1 MDGRGT
7 GLNSLDG
14 VRPAS
19 QSANWKYGVHGGSLA
34 LPESGE
40 GALARP
46 QGSPFMQDLRFPLFR
61 QPILRSFSR
70 MDLTEQITRLARQ
83 AKAAS
88 RELAKLTTAE
98 KNSCLLAMA
107 DALVKNSDAIQA
119 ANALDMEAGTK
130 SGLSSPMLER
140 LKLDDKRIAGMSKGL
155 REVAAL
161 ADPVGKILD
170 ERVRPNGLKLQK
182 ISTPIGVVVIIYE
195 SRPNVTADAA
205 SLCFKSGNATIL
217 RGGKEA
223 LNSNQ
228 VIAKTLIEAG
238 KQALVGRA
246 SSRAGSSVA
255 SPHQGF
261 PEHAIQVVPTADREA
276 IPILLSLTQYVDL
289 CMPRGGEGLIR
300 AVTECSKVPVIKHYK
315 GVCHVFV
322 DADADLKMA
331 EEIALNAKVQR
342 PAVCNAMETLL
353 VDKTV
358 AETFLPQ
365 MAQMFADKKVEL
377 RCDAFSLALVQSA
390 IGNRQ
395 SAIKPVA
402 EQDYFTEY
410 NDYILNVR
418 VVDGVKAAI
427 DHINHYGSAHS
438 DSIVTRNEAHA
449 KQFLAEV
456 DSATVYWNASTR
468 FTDGGEFGMGAEI
481 GISTDKIGARGP
493 MGLDELTTYKWLGI
507 GNGQIRT

>member
-1 MDGRGT
+1 MN
-7 GLNSLDG
+7 LN
-14 VRPAS
+14 
-19 QSANWKYGVHGGSLA
+19 
-34 LPESGE
+34 
-40 GALARP
+40 
-46 QGSPFMQDLRFPLFR
+46 
-61 QPILRSFSR
+61 
-70 MDLTEQITRLARQ
+70 EQMTRLAKQ
-83 AKAAS
+83 AKVAS

-98 KNSCLLAMA
+98 KDACLLAMA
-107 DALVKNSDAIQA
+107 DALEINLAAIKD
-119 ANALDMEAGTK
+119 ANALDMESGAQH
-130 SGLSSPMLER
+130 GLSNAMLDR
-140 LKLDDKRIAGMSKGL
+140 LKLDDKRIAGMAKGL

-161 ADPVGKILD
+161 PDPVGKILD

-228 VIAKTLIEAG
+228 TIARIMIEAG
-238 KQALVGRA
+238 RQALA
-246 SSRAGSSVA
+246 K
-255 SPHQGF
+255 F
-261 PEHAIQVVPTADREA
+261 PEHAIQVVPVADREA
-276 IPILLSLTQYVDL
+276 IPILLSLTQYIDL

-300 AVTECSKVPVIKHYK
+300 AVAECSKVPVIKHYK

-331 EEIALNAKVQR
+331 GEIALNAKVQR

-353 VDKTV
+353 VDDKI
-358 AETFLPQ
+358 AKAFLPVIGQ
-365 MAQMFADKKVEL
+365 QLGEKHVQL
-377 RCDAFSLALVQSA
+377 RVDPAAGA
-390 IGNRQ
+390 ILKSEIQNPKSEIRQ
-395 SAIKPVA
+395 AT
-402 EQDYFTEY
+402 EQDFYTEY

-427 DHINHYGSAHS
+427 DHINQYGSAHS

-456 DSATVYWNASTR
+456 DSAAVYWNASTR

-493 MGLDELTTYKWLGI
+493 MGLDELTSYKWLGF
-507 GNGQIRT
+507 GDGQVRT

>member
-1 MDGRGT
+1 MT
-7 GLNSLDG
+7 LN
-14 VRPAS
+14 
-19 QSANWKYGVHGGSLA
+19 
-34 LPESGE
+34 
-40 GALARP
+40 
-46 QGSPFMQDLRFPLFR
+46 
-61 QPILRSFSR
+61 
-70 MDLTEQITRLARQ
+70 EQMITLARQ

-88 RELAKLTTAE
+88 RELAKWTTAE

-107 DALVKNSDAIQA
+107 DALEKNAAALKQ
-119 ANALDMEAGTK
+119 ANALDMDAGAK
-130 SGLSSPMLER
+130 MGLTSAMLDR
-140 LKLDDKRIAGMSKGL
+140 LKLDDKRVAAMAKGL

-161 ADPVGKILD
+161 PDPVGKVLD

-182 ISTPIGVVVIIYE
+182 ITTPIGVVVIIYE

-228 VIAKTLIEAG
+228 LIAKTMIEAG
-238 KQALVGRA
+238 ERTL
-246 SSRAGSSVA
+246 
-255 SPHQGF
+255 PHF
-261 PEHAIQVVPTADREA
+261 PEHAIQVVPTTDREA
-276 IPILLSLTQYVDL
+276 IPALLSLTQYVDV

-300 AVTECSKVPVIKHYK
+300 AVAESSKVPVIKHYK

-322 DADADLKMA
+322 DADADLTMA
-331 EEIALNAKVQR
+331 EEIAMNAKVQR

-353 VDKTV
+353 VDKSI
-358 AETFLPQ
+358 APKFLPQ
-365 MAQMFADKKVEL
+365 IARKLGEKNVEL
-377 RCDAFSLALVQSA
+377 RADDATLEILNSTLDPRPSSL
-390 IGNRQ
+390 
-395 SAIKPVA
+395 KPA
-402 EQDYFTEY
+402 TEQDWFTEY

-418 VVDGVKAAI
+418 VVDGVKQAI

-438 DSIVTRNEAHA
+438 DSIVTKNESRA
-449 KQFLAEV
+449 KQFLSEV

-493 MGLDELTTYKWLGI
+493 MGLEELTTYKWVGT
-507 GNGQIRT
+507 GTGQVRT

>member
-1 MDGRGT
+1 M
-7 GLNSLDG
+7 N
-14 VRPAS
+14 
-19 QSANWKYGVHGGSLA
+19 
-34 LPESGE
+34 
-40 GALARP
+40 
-46 QGSPFMQDLRFPLFR
+46 
-61 QPILRSFSR
+61 
-70 MDLTEQITRLARQ
+70 LTEQMTALAKH

-98 KNSCLLAMA
+98 KNACLLAMA
-107 DALVKNSDAIQA
+107 TALEQNA
-119 ANALDMEAGTK
+119 AALKQTNTLDMDAAAK
-130 SGLSSPMLER
+130 SGLSSAMLDR
-140 LKLDDKRIAGMSKGL
+140 LKLDDKRITAMAKGL

-161 ADPVGKILD
+161 PDPVGKILD
-170 ERVRPNGLKLQK
+170 ERVRPNGLKLRK

-217 RGGKEA
+217 RGGREA

-228 VIAKTLIEAG
+228 TIARTMIEAG
-238 KQALVGRA
+238 KIALR
-246 SSRAGSSVA
+246 
-255 SPHQGF
+255 HF
-261 PEHAIQVVPTADREA
+261 PEHAIQVVPVTDREA

-300 AVTECSKVPVIKHYK
+300 AVADCSKVPVIKHYK

-331 EEIALNAKVQR
+331 EEIAMNAKVQR

-358 AETFLPQ
+358 VEKFLPAI
-365 MAQMFADKKVEL
+365 AQKLFEKHVEIRGDETTL
-377 RCDAFSLALVQSA
+377 KLLDASRITHHASRVRHA
-390 IGNRQ
+390 T
-395 SAIKPVA
+395 

-418 VVDGVKAAI
+418 VVDGVQAAI

-438 DSIVTRNEAHA
+438 DSIVTKNETHA

-456 DSATVYWNASTR
+456 DSAAVYWNASTR
-468 FTDGGEFGMGAEI
+468 FTDGAEFGMGAEI

-493 MGLDELTTYKWLGI
+493 MGLAELTSYKWIGI